1 MNEIEDLLGRMK
13 EDADWVRIEYEL
25 GYTASL
31 LEEAMEMIRGM
42 QDVLDTMKER
52 E

>member
-31 LEEAMEMIRGM
+31 LEEAMEEIKRLRALVDAKG
-42 QDVLDTMKER
+42 E
-52 E
+52 